1 MIKKLLPLLIVAV
14 GVAVFMVLKATRPEP
29 PEVSATERS
38 WRVEVQNVEPA
49 RHVPVLRLYGEVV
62 APEQQTI
69 AATLAGRI
77 AEKSV
82 VEGERVAEGTLLMA
96 LDTADIE
103 PVLAQARSQVADLE
117 AQVRSEEVRYR
128 NDQRALKSERAILDN
143 ARRQHERIQSLV
155 ARNLASREDL
165 EVGTDALARAE
176 LTVTNRE
183 RAIDEHPARLQSLE
197 ARLAQARAN
206 LATVE
211 LDSERARVRAPF
223 EGIATNVRVAL
234 GDQVTRNQAL
244 FTLYPVDG
252 LEVRARVPRVFQ
264 DELMAALA
272 DDQTLMARGE
282 SGEQMF
288 VLARFAGVSD
298 PAGTEAVLELR
309 GKPGGLRPGALKTL
323 VLERPARDNTVKIPF
338 SALYGADRVYV
349 MSADNRMRQIR
360 VERIGEA
367 ESDNGERQLLIA
379 SDQLEA
385 GMRLITTH
393 LPNAVT
399 GLKVEEAKPAPEP
412 AS

>member
-1 MIKKLLPLLIVAV
+1 MVKKLLPLLIVAA
-14 GVAVFMVLKATRPEP
+14 GVAVFIALKATRPEP
-29 PEVSATERS
+29 PEASATERS

-62 APEQQTI
+62 APEQQTFT
-69 AATLAGRI
+69 ATLAGRI

-82 VEGERVAEGTLLMA
+82 VEGERVAAGALLMA

-117 AQVRSEEVRYR
+117 AQVRSEQVRYQ
-128 NDQRALKSERAILDN
+128 NDKRALKSERAILDN
-143 ARRQHERIQSLV
+143 ARRQHERVQSLV

-165 EVGTDALARAE
+165 EMATDALARAE
-176 LTVTNRE
+176 LTVTNRD
-183 RAIDEHPARLQSLE
+183 RAIAEHPARLQSLE

-206 LATVE
+206 LAAVE

-223 EGIATNVRVAL
+223 DGIATNVQVAV
-234 GDQVTRNQAL
+234 GDQVSRNQAL
-244 FTLYPVDG
+244 FSLYPING
-252 LEVRARVPRVFQ
+252 LEVRARVPRAFQ

-272 DDQTLMARGE
+272 RGE
-282 SGEQMF
+282 TLTARSESGQQAF
-288 VLARFAGVSD
+288 VLTRFAGVSD
-298 PAGTEAVLELR
+298 PAGTEAVLELQ
-309 GKPGGLRPGALKTL
+309 GDPGGLRPGGLQTL
-323 VLERPARDNTVKIPF
+323 TLQRPARDNTVAIPF

-349 MSADNRMRQIR
+349 MTPDNRMRQVR

-385 GMRLITTH
+385 CLLYTSPSPRD
-393 LPNAVT
+393 
-399 GLKVEEAKPAPEP
+399 
-412 AS
+412 